1 MRAMSIIIT
10 GGNGQL
16 GTELRHLLEEK
27 GLSYHA
33 ADVKEMDITDKQ
45 AVDAYFDKYQ
55 PTIVFHC
62 AAFTAVDKAED
73 EGKELDEKINVL
85 GTENVARAAER
96 FGAVMF
102 YVSTDY
108 VFDGQKKNEE
118 YQVDDPTNPLNEY
131 GRTKLAGEKLVQ
143 TICSKYYIVRTSWV
157 FGNYGHNF
165 VYTMQRLAKDHDTL
179 TVVNDQFGRP
189 TWTRTLAEFLVFLM
203 QEKPVYGVYH
213 LSNDRSCSWYEFAK
227 EILKDTDV
235 EVVPVDSSAYPQKAT
250 RPQYS
255 VMSLE
260 KTKALGF
267 VIPTW
272 QEALAQMMANIES
285 E

>member
-1 MRAMSIIIT
+1 MSIIIT

-189 TWTRTLAEFLVFLM
+189 TWTRTLAEF
-203 QEKPVYGVYH
+203 
-213 LSNDRSCSWYEFAK
+213 
-227 EILKDTDV
+227 
-235 EVVPVDSSAYPQKAT
+235 
-250 RPQYS
+250 
-255 VMSLE
+255 
-260 KTKALGF
+260 
-267 VIPTW
+267 
-272 QEALAQMMANIES
+272 
-285 E
+285 

>member
-1 MRAMSIIIT
+1 MSIIIT

-16 GTELRHLLEEK
+16 GTELRHLLDER

-33 ADVKEMDITDKQ
+33 ADVQEMDITDKR
-45 AVDAYFDKYQ
+45 AVDHYFKTYQ

-62 AAFTAVDKAED
+62 AAYTAVDKAED

-85 GTENVARAAER
+85 GTENVARAAEQY
-96 FGAVMF
+96 GAVMF

-108 VFDGQKKNEE
+108 VFDGKKKNEE
-118 YQVDDPTNPLNEY
+118 YQVDDATNPLNEY
-131 GRTKLAGEKLVQ
+131 GRTKLEGEKLVQ
-143 TICSKYYIVRTSWV
+143 DICSKYYIIRTSWV

-165 VYTMQRLAKDHDTL
+165 VFTMQRLAKEHETL

-203 QEKPVYGVYH
+203 EEKPAYGIYH
-213 LSNDRSCSWYEFAK
+213 LSNDGFCSWYEFAK
-227 EILKDTDV
+227 EILKEADV
-235 EVVPVDSSAYPQKAT
+235 NVLPVDSSAYPQKAI
-250 RPQYS
+250 RPQYA

-267 VIPTW
+267 KIPTW
-272 QEALAQMMANIES
+272 QEALEQMIDNIED
-285 E
+285 

>member
-1 MRAMSIIIT
+1 MSIIIT

-213 LSNDRSCSWYEFAK
+213 LSNDHSCSWYEFAK